1 MVGNVWTE
9 SVDLDVSVLLDGEE
23 PIAKST
29 WTMVVPTI
37 PARMEAGAGIGSEA
51 TSASVHLN
59 GAAALAKLTWQMD
72 ANLIHAAMARSVP
85 TPRTASDTNVPARM
99 DLLAP
104 AARFLLPHSG
114 RRERRRPSHQR

>member
-1 MVGNVWTE
+1 M
-9 SVDLDVSVLLDGEE
+9 DLDVSVLLGGEE

-37 PARMEAGAGIGSEA
+37 PVRTEAVAGIGSEA
-51 TSASVHLN
+51 TFASAHLD
-59 GAAALAKLTWQMD
+59 GAGALAKLTWQMG

-85 TPRTASDTNVPARM
+85 TPRTASDTNVPAKM

-104 AARFLLPHSG
+104 AVRFLLPHSG
-114 RRERRRPSHQR
+114 RRERRRPGHQR